1 MNSLVVMTSAASSD
15 SPGRLVFLLAGQSN
29 MAGRG
34 PLADAPPPPPPATAA
49 TDERITAFSQRGN
62 GTTAPEAWST
72 AAEPLH
78 ADKPDKVGVGPGV
91 AFARA
96 LLRLAPPAVVPAVG
110 LVPCAWGG
118 SELARWEEGGDLFE
132 EAVRRTRASLRE
144 GDALGGMLWHQGESD
159 CGDER
164 LAHTHA
170 ERLVRAIQ
178 LRSAHGR
185 PPAAATTTSRAARR
199 DP

>member
-1 MNSLVVMTSAASSD
+1 MVG
-15 SPGRLVFLLAGQSN
+15 PPPRRLVFLLAGQSN

-34 PLADAPPPPPPATAA
+34 PLADAPLPPLGSTAS
-49 TDERITAFSQRGN
+49 TDERITAFSQRGS
-62 GTTAPEAWST
+62 GATTAEAW
-72 AAEPLH
+72 AAASEPLH
-78 ADKPDKVGVGPGV
+78 ADKPDKVGVGPGL

-96 LLRLAPPAVVPAVG
+96 LLRLAPQAVVPAVG

-132 EAVRRTRASLRE
+132 EAVRRTRAGLRE

-170 ERLVRAIQ
+170 ERLVRALQ
-178 LRSAHGR
+178 LRTARRRLR
-185 PPAAATTTSRAARR
+185 PPARPPTRPPARGR
-199 DP
+199 C